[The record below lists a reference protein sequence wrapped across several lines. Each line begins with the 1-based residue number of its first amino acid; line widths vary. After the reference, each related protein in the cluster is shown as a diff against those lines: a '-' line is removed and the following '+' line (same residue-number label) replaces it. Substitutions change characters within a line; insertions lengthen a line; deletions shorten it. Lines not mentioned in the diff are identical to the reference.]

1 MKKSI
6 LAASLSA
13 ALCLLTSH
21 SVMAQDISIGSSKTE
36 TALDDQV
43 GKTAYTA
50 KDGVANFTGA
60 NSDIDYTLK
69 GGWFRGFEAQGSD
82 NSWKISNF
90 NNFTVEFT
98 NPNNQGDSIGLMA
111 RDNGLLFCI
120 ILQMFL
126 LQIYRAKELLERWT
140 LFLYMHGMAPSQ

>member
-36 TALDDQV
+36 TATGVQE
-43 GKTAYTA
+43 TAYTA
-50 KDGVANFTGA
+50 SGKDTFTGA
-60 NSDIDYTLK
+60 SDIDYTLD
-69 GGWFRGFEAQGSD
+69 GGWFRGFVADGSAK
-82 NSWKISNF
+82 SWEISKF

-98 NPNNQGDSIGLMA
+98 NPNNKGDSIV
-111 RDNGLLFCI
+111 
-120 ILQMFL
+120 
-126 LQIYRAKELLERWT
+126 
-140 LFLYMHGMAPSQ
+140 

>member
-6 LAASLSA
+6 LVASLSA

-50 KDGVANFTGA
+50 KDGVATFTGA
-60 NSDIDYTLK
+60 N
-69 GGWFRGFEAQGSD
+69 
-82 NSWKISNF
+82 
-90 NNFTVEFT
+90 
-98 NPNNQGDSIGLMA
+98 
-111 RDNGLLFCI
+111 
-120 ILQMFL
+120 
-126 LQIYRAKELLERWT
+126 
-140 LFLYMHGMAPSQ
+140 

>member
-21 SVMAQDISIGSSKTE
+21 SVMAQNISIDSSRTE

-60 NSDIDYTLK
+60 NYDIDYTLK
-69 GGWFRGFEAQGSD
+69 GGWFRGFEAQQG

-98 NPNNQGDSIGLMA
+98 NPNYQGDSIGLMA
-111 RDNGLLFCI
+111 KDNGS
-120 ILQMFL
+120 
-126 LQIYRAKELLERWT
+126 IYLHNIANVSSYTCMEWLRHNAKCRECYDQL
-140 LFLYMHGMAPSQ
+140 S